1 MDNKIVK
8 LETTMD
14 YIKKDIGDIKTSFRD
29 FKQDFKEFREHL
41 DEKFV
46 TRKEFGPV
54 QKLAFG
60 MAGTILTAFLLAL
73 VYLVMK

>member
-1 MDNKIVK
+1 MDDKIIK

-14 YIKKDIGDIKTSFRD
+14 YIKKDMGDIKSSIKD
-29 FKQDFKEFREHL
+29 FKQDFKEFKREL
-41 DEKFV
+41 NENFV

-73 VYLVMK
+73 VYLVIK